1 MTLMREVAVLLVLS
15 LGLMGCTSS
24 STTQQSGV
32 TSNRIVVSEL
42 PAPVNGLSAYE
53 VVKRYRSNWLEK
65 RGPSSFK
72 SPATIKVYL
81 DGATTP
87 YGSAE
92 ALRQIRMTN
101 VVTIRYFDAQEA
113 QFKFGLGNV
122 AGAILVRTRPR
133 DEETQGS

>member
-1 MTLMREVAVLLVLS
+1 MTFMREVVVLLVLS

-24 STTQQSGV
+24 STTQQSQQSGV

-42 PAPVNGLSAYE
+42 PASVNGLSAYE

-72 SPATIKVYL
+72 NPVTIKVYL

-87 YGSAE
+87 YGSVE

-101 VVTIRYFDAQEA
+101 VVSIRYFDAQEA
-113 QFKFGLGNV
+113 QFKFGLGNI
-122 AGAILVRTRPR
+122 AGAILVRTSPR
-133 DEETQGS
+133 DE

>member
-1 MTLMREVAVLLVLS
+1 MREVAVLLVLS

-24 STTQQSGV
+24 SKTQQSGV
-32 TSNRIVVSEL
+32 TSDWIVVSEL
-42 PAPVNGLSAYE
+42 PAPVDGLSAYE

-65 RGPSSFK
+65 RGPSSFQG
-72 SPATIKVYL
+72 PETIKVYL

-87 YGSAE
+87 YGSSKS
-92 ALRQIRMTN
+92 LRQIRMTN
-101 VVTIRYFDAQEA
+101 VVTIRYFDALEA

-133 DEETQGS
+133 DAGMQGA